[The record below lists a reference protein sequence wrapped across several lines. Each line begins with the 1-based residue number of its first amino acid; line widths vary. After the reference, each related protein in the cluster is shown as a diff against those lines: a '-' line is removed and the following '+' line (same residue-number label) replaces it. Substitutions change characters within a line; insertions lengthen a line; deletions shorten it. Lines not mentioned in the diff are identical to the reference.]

1 MGICAG
7 HFVGAVCGAGISLAG
22 LGYFALLWMMGCFGY
37 TGAFDLVWC
46 VYCMGLRFVSGGV
59 GGAGRRAPFLPSLGF
74 SLSTLGCSATHAA
87 TTYNVFILDV

>member
-37 TGAFDLVWC
+37 AGAFDLVWC

-59 GGAGRRAPFLPSLGF
+59 GALGAGLRFYPVWDFP
-74 SLSTLGCSATHAA
+74 
-87 TTYNVFILDV
+87 